1 MNEQKIADL
10 IYDYI
15 DYMYCDNCR
24 YNYEQDGD
32 DACEDCH
39 RKNNGWGI
47 SMSAARSLSK
57 EIAKLG
63 SDEN

>member
-1 MNEQKIADL
+1 MNEQKIADV
-10 IYDYI
+10 IYNYV

-24 YNYEQDGD
+24 YNYEQDGE

-39 RKNNGWGI
+39 RKSNGWGI
-47 SMSAARSLSK
+47 SMSAARELAK
-57 EIAKLG
+57 EIVKLR

>member
-1 MNEQKIADL
+1 MDEQKIADL
-10 IYDYI
+10 IYKYV

-24 YNYEQDGD
+24 YNSEQDGE

-39 RKNNGWGI
+39 RKYNGWGI
-47 SMSAARSLSK
+47 SMSMARALAK

-63 SDEN
+63 SDKS

>member
-1 MNEQKIADL
+1 MNEQKIANL

-24 YNYEQDGD
+24 YNYEQDGE

-47 SMSAARSLSK
+47 SMLVSQNIAR

-63 SDEN
+63 SDDN